1 MVEMEEIPKI
11 TKLNYL
17 ISVSDKI
24 KNDINTFNENKL
36 NILIYYLIFS
46 KYLHQSVNKRIK
58 LIYNYNL
65 KNKTN
70 LNFFDNLIFSE
81 IILEIRIYLKLQ
93 KYYKNIIFQ
102 QWNLFNPMIN
112 YFMIKYCD

>member
-1 MVEMEEIPKI
+1 MVEMIEIPKI
-11 TKLNYL
+11 KKLNYL
-17 ISVSDKI
+17 ISVSDEI
-24 KNDINTFNENKL
+24 KNDKHIFEEVNL
-36 NILIYYLIFS
+36 NILIHYLIFS
-46 KYLHQSVNKRIK
+46 KYLHQSVNRRIK

-65 KNKTN
+65 NNKTN
-70 LNFFDNLIFSE
+70 INFFDNLIFSE

-102 QWNLFNPMIN
+102 QWHLFNPMIN